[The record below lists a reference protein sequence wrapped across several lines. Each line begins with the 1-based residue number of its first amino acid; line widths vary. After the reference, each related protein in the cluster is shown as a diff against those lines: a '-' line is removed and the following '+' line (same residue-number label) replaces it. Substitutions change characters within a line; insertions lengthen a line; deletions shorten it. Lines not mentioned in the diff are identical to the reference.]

1 MIRFLQLFTETIGW
15 LRIALSPFLIAL
27 LIGAI
32 IYFNLHNTLGVVL
45 GIGIAGIG
53 LIIGIV
59 WATRVWKKQ
68 GTVGFVSRVNASPEY
83 NRNETAA
90 HVEEPKN

>member
-1 MIRFLQLFTETIGW
+1 MIRFLELFTETIGW

-68 GTVGFVSRVNASPEY
+68 GTNVFLSRVMATPELD
-83 NRNETAA
+83 NKET
-90 HVEEPKN
+90 EEKN

>member
-32 IYFNLHNTLGVVL
+32 IYFNLHNTLGIVL

-59 WATRVWKKQ
+59 WATRIWKKQ
-68 GTVGFVSRVNASPEY
+68 GTNVFLSRIIATPELD
-83 NRNETAA
+83 NK
-90 HVEEPKN
+90 EEEEKN

>member
-68 GTVGFVSRVNASPEY
+68 GTVEFVSRVNASPEY
-83 NRNETAA
+83 NRKDKEADI
-90 HVEEPKN
+90 EEPKK

>member
-32 IYFNLHNTLGVVL
+32 IYFNLHNTLGIVL

-59 WATRVWKKQ
+59 WATRIWKKQ
-68 GTVGFVSRVNASPEY
+68 GTNVFLSRIIVTPELD
-83 NRNETAA
+83 NK
-90 HVEEPKN
+90 EEEEKN

>member
-68 GTVGFVSRVNASPEY
+68 GTNVFLSRVMATPELD
-83 NRNETAA
+83 NKET
-90 HVEEPKN
+90 EEKN